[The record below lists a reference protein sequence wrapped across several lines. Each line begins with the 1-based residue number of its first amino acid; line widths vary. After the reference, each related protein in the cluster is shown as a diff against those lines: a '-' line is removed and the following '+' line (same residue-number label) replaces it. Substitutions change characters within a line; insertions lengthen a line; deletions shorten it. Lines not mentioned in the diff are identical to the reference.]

1 MEAARLFA
9 RKVSQNEVA
18 RRLGVSV
25 NPAHQWFHVWQDH
38 GRQGLKAAGRAG
50 RKPRLDRAALARVE
64 RALLQG
70 APAHG
75 FSTDLWTLPR
85 VATVIDRV
93 TGVQFH
99 PGHVWYL
106 LRAFHRDGE
115 PVGDFRKAWA
125 TACQAPGVPDKL
137 FHDLRRTAA
146 RNMVRAGVP
155 ERVAMAVTGHV
166 TRSMFDRYNIV
177 S

>member
-25 NPAHQWFHVWQDH
+25 NAAHQWLHVWQDH

-75 FSTDLWTLPR
+75 FST
-85 VATVIDRV
+85 
-93 TGVQFH
+93 
-99 PGHVWYL
+99 
-106 LRAFHRDGE
+106 
-115 PVGDFRKAWA
+115 
-125 TACQAPGVPDKL
+125 
-137 FHDLRRTAA
+137 
-146 RNMVRAGVP
+146 
-155 ERVAMAVTGHV
+155 GHV

-177 S
+177 SEDDLRMAAQKTTLYVDTLPTKRVPG

>member
-1 MEAARLFA
+1 MTTIPGARRDFAAREARRMEAARLFA

-25 NPAHQWFHVWQDH
+25 NAAHQWFHVWQDH

-75 FSTDLWTLPR
+75 FST
-85 VATVIDRV
+85 
-93 TGVQFH
+93 
-99 PGHVWYL
+99 
-106 LRAFHRDGE
+106 
-115 PVGDFRKAWA
+115 
-125 TACQAPGVPDKL
+125 
-137 FHDLRRTAA
+137 
-146 RNMVRAGVP
+146 
-155 ERVAMAVTGHV
+155 GHV

-177 S
+177 SEDDLRMAAQKTTLYVDTLPTKRVPG

>member
-1 MEAARLFA
+1 MPCWGMTTIRGARRDFAAREARRMEA
-9 RKVSQNEVA
+9 A

-25 NPAHQWFHVWQDH
+25 NAAHQWFHVWQDH

-75 FSTDLWTLPR
+75 FST
-85 VATVIDRV
+85 
-93 TGVQFH
+93 
-99 PGHVWYL
+99 
-106 LRAFHRDGE
+106 
-115 PVGDFRKAWA
+115 
-125 TACQAPGVPDKL
+125 
-137 FHDLRRTAA
+137 
-146 RNMVRAGVP
+146 
-155 ERVAMAVTGHV
+155 GHV

-177 S
+177 SEDDLRMAAQKTTLYVDTLPTKRVPG

>member
-25 NPAHQWFHVWQDH
+25 NAAHQWFHVWQDH

-75 FSTDLWTLPR
+75 FST
-85 VATVIDRV
+85 
-93 TGVQFH
+93 
-99 PGHVWYL
+99 
-106 LRAFHRDGE
+106 
-115 PVGDFRKAWA
+115 
-125 TACQAPGVPDKL
+125 
-137 FHDLRRTAA
+137 
-146 RNMVRAGVP
+146 
-155 ERVAMAVTGHV
+155 GHV

-177 S
+177 SEDDLRMAAQKTTLYVDTLPTKRVPG

>member
-1 MEAARLFA
+1 MTTIPGARRDFAAREARRMEAARLFA

-25 NPAHQWFHVWQDH
+25 NAAHQWFHVWQDH
-38 GRQGLKAAGRAG
+38 GRQGLQAAGRAG

-75 FSTDLWTLPR
+75 FST
-85 VATVIDRV
+85 
-93 TGVQFH
+93 
-99 PGHVWYL
+99 
-106 LRAFHRDGE
+106 
-115 PVGDFRKAWA
+115 
-125 TACQAPGVPDKL
+125 
-137 FHDLRRTAA
+137 
-146 RNMVRAGVP
+146 
-155 ERVAMAVTGHV
+155 GHV

-177 S
+177 SEDDLRMAAQKTTLYVDTLPTKRVPG